1 MDASGF
7 ADRHLPTKEEIRS
20 SIAALA
26 RVCFD
31 ETGTPAISANIRR
44 RASRS

>member
-7 ADRHLPTKEEIRS
+7 ADRHLPSKEEIRS
-20 SIAALA
+20 GIAALA
-26 RVCFD
+26 WLYFE
-31 ETGTPAISANIRR
+31 ETGTPAQSANIRR

>member
-7 ADRHLPTKEEIRS
+7 AYGHLSSEEKIRS

-31 ETGTPAISANIRR
+31 ETGTPPQSANVRR